1 MKAIRIETQ
10 LEEYDHISQLTLAD
24 RNLLETARKTALRAY
39 APYSGFRVGAAILL
53 ADGTIVEGTNQE
65 NSSYPVGTCAER
77 TALFYAS
84 SQYPDIAVEAI
95 AITATSLPGVNE
107 PISPCG
113 MCRQAL
119 TEYENRQGHAIRVIL
134 AGETGKVWLLKASG
148 DLLPLQF
155 NRKNL
160 GK

>member
-1 MKAIRIETQ
+1 MKAIKIETRF
-10 LEEYDHISQLTLAD
+10 LEYESISQLTPAD
-24 RNLLETARKTALRAY
+24 QKLLETARKAALRAY

-77 TALFYAS
+77 TALFYAV
-84 SQYPDIAVEAI
+84 SQFPDLAIEAI
-95 AITATSLPGVNE
+95 AVTAKSEPGVKE

-119 TEYENRQGHAIRVIL
+119 TEYENRQGQPIRVIL
-134 AGETGKVWLLKASG
+134 AGETGKVWQLDESG

-155 NRKNL
+155 NRNNL